1 MSFTLELSSSLAAS
15 ADEVWA
21 HASTME
27 GVNSELAPFV
37 KMTVPAS
44 MRGRS
49 LSDLTLVTKPGDE
62 AFVSTL
68 LAFGWLPFDRHH
80 LRLRDIGDRSFAE
93 ESWSW
98 LQRRWCHERTVT
110 PDGDGCVVTDR
121 LVVEPR
127 GAPRWL
133 VEPMVRAI
141 FEARHRVLARRFGA
155 R

>member
-1 MSFTLELSSSLAAS
+1 MSFFLELRSSLAAS

-37 KMTVPAS
+37 RMTVPGS

-49 LSDLTLVTKPGDE
+49 LSDVPLGNE

-80 LRLRDIGDRSFAE
+80 LRLLEVGDRAFVE

-98 LQRRWCHERTVT
+98 LQRRWRHERTVT
-110 PDGDGCVVTDR
+110 PDGDGCIVTDR

-127 GAPRWL
+127 GAPRAL

-141 FEARHRVLARRFGA
+141 FEARHRALARRFGS